1 MKEYIHTVA
10 SFCVPKGCKK
20 KYFKKSFDEHLK
32 PQDMRNSMNW
42 LAAHIKD
49 TTAPSFKKEKKRG
62 TPITT

>member
-1 MKEYIHTVA
+1 
-10 SFCVPKGCKK
+10 
-20 KYFKKSFDEHLK
+20 
-32 PQDMRNSMNW
+32 MRNSMNW

>member
-1 MKEYIHTVA
+1 MKEYIYTVA
-10 SFCVPKGCKK
+10 SFCVPKVVKK
-20 KYFKKSFDEHLK
+20 NKKSFDEHLK